1 MTVKRNALA
10 RGQQRSSRPRMLIV
24 AHELTLTGS
33 PMNLLHL
40 LRWMVNERS
49 DEVDVEVLALAG
61 GALESR
67 FRDLAPVTVLDP
79 GPTTTALAAVQ
90 GGLQHLGSSRAWRP
104 VAEARLRPQL
114 RRLGR
119 PDLVYCNSLPAV
131 SVVPYLAGHGPVVA
145 HAHELQVAYRLMRP
159 YDQQVYRS
167 VPDHYI
173 AASDAVR
180 QMLVDTVEL
189 PEASISTHHEF
200 IDARALADYRVDLRE
215 QETIRRSLRLPVDAA
230 IVVGAGTVEWRK
242 GADLFVQLAGEV
254 RRSRAEP
261 VHFVW
266 VGGDLTGADWQRVR
280 SDMDRSGADHVHFVG
295 VKPDPRPWFGLGD
308 VFALCSREDPY
319 PLVALENAALGKPIV
334 TYRNGG
340 LPELLEAAGPEAFS
354 GVVGHLDV
362 GAMAEATIA
371 MLDDDV
377 RSRAAGRSL
386 QEYVLANHDVTVAA
400 PSLWSELCQ
409 IMRTGS

>member
-1 MTVKRNALA
+1 MTVNLNPLTR
-10 RGQQRSSRPRMLIV
+10 RSQRASKPRVLIV

-40 LRWMVNERS
+40 LRWLVEKRAN
-49 DEVDVEVLALAG
+49 EVDLEVLALAG

-67 FRDLAPVTVLDP
+67 FRNLAPVTVLDP
-79 GPTTTALAAVQ
+79 GPATSALGALQ

-104 VAEARLRPQL
+104 VAAARLRPQL

-131 SVVPYLAGHGPVVA
+131 SVVPYLHSHGPVVA

-200 IDARALADYRVDLRE
+200 IEARALVGYRVDLRE
-215 QETIRRSLRLPVDAA
+215 QETIRRSLKLPVDAA

-242 GADLFVQLAGEV
+242 GADLFIQLAGEV
-254 RRSRAEP
+254 RRRRAEP
-261 VHFVW
+261 VHFIW
-266 VGGDLTGADWQRVR
+266 VGGDLTGADWHRVR
-280 SDMDRSGADHVHFVG
+280 SDMDRSSADHVHFVG
-295 VKPDPRPWFGLGD
+295 VKPDPRPWFSVGD

-319 PLVALENAALGKPIV
+319 PLVALETAALGKPIV

-340 LPELLEAAGPEAFS
+340 LPELLEAAGPEAFT
-354 GVVGHLDV
+354 GVVDHLDV
-362 GAMAEATIA
+362 GALADATIA

-377 RSRAAGRSL
+377 RSRAAGKSL
-386 QEYVLANHDVTVAA
+386 QECVLAHHDVTVAA
-400 PSLWSELCQ
+400 PALWAELRQ
-409 IMRTGS
+409 LMDDDS

>member
-1 MTVKRNALA
+1 MTVNRRMSAKKQ
-10 RGQQRSSRPRMLIV
+10 RGASKPRVLII

-40 LRWMVNERS
+40 LRWLVEERA

-61 GALESR
+61 GALEGQ
-67 FRDLAPVTVLDP
+67 FRKAAAVTVLDP
-79 GPTTTALAAVQ
+79 GPTSSALAALQ

-104 VAEARLRPQL
+104 VAAARLRPQL
-114 RRLGR
+114 RGLGR

-131 SVVPYLAGHGPVVA
+131 SVVPYLQGHGPVVA

-159 YDQQVYRS
+159 YDQKVYRS

-215 QETIRRSLRLPVDAA
+215 QETIRRSLNLPVDAA
-230 IVVGAGTVEWRK
+230 VVVGAGTVEWRK

-254 RRSRAEP
+254 RRRRAEP
-261 VHFVW
+261 VHFIW
-266 VGGDLTGADWQRVR
+266 VGGDLTSADWQRVR

-295 VKPDPRPWFGLGD
+295 VKPDPRPWFSLAD

-340 LPELLEAAGPEAFS
+340 LPELLEAAGPEAAS
-354 GVVGHLDV
+354 GVIDHLDV
-362 GAMAEATIA
+362 GAMADATIT

-377 RSRAAGRSL
+377 RSRAAGKSL
-386 QEYVLANHDVTVAA
+386 QEYVVANHDVTVAA
-400 PSLWSELCQ
+400 PELWSELRQ
-409 IMRTGS
+409 IMEVTP

>member
-1 MTVKRNALA
+1 MTVNLNPLTR
-10 RGQQRSSRPRMLIV
+10 RSQRASKPRVLIV

-40 LRWMVNERS
+40 LRWLVEKRAN
-49 DEVDVEVLALAG
+49 EVDLEVLALAG

-67 FRDLAPVTVLDP
+67 FRNLAPVTVLDP
-79 GPTTTALAAVQ
+79 GPATSALGALQ

-104 VAEARLRPQL
+104 VAAARLRPQL

-131 SVVPYLAGHGPVVA
+131 SVVPYLHSHGPVVA

-189 PEASISTHHEF
+189 SETSISTHHEF
-200 IDARALADYRVDLRE
+200 IDARALVDYRVDLRE
-215 QETIRRSLRLPVDAA
+215 QETIRRSLKLPVDAA

-242 GADLFVQLAGEV
+242 GADLFIQLAGEV
-254 RRSRAEP
+254 RRRRAEP
-261 VHFVW
+261 VHFIW
-266 VGGDLTGADWQRVR
+266 VGGDLTGADWHRVR
-280 SDMDRSGADHVHFVG
+280 SDMDRSSADHVHFVG
-295 VKPDPRPWFGLGD
+295 VKPDPRPWFSVGD

-319 PLVALENAALGKPIV
+319 PLVALETAALGKPIV

-340 LPELLEAAGPEAFS
+340 LPELLEAAGPEAFT
-354 GVVGHLDV
+354 GVVDHLDV
-362 GAMAEATIA
+362 GALADATIA

-377 RSRAAGRSL
+377 RSRAAGKSL
-386 QEYVLANHDVTVAA
+386 QECVLAHHDVTVAA
-400 PSLWSELCQ
+400 PALWAELRQ
-409 IMRTGS
+409 LMDDDS

>member
-119 PDLVYCNSLPAV
+119 PDL
-131 SVVPYLAGHGPVVA
+131 G
-145 HAHELQVAYRLMRP
+145 
-159 YDQQVYRS
+159 
-167 VPDHYI
+167 I
-173 AASDAVR
+173 ATA
-180 QMLVDTVEL
+180 
-189 PEASISTHHEF
+189 F
-200 IDARALADYRVDLRE
+200 
-215 QETIRRSLRLPVDAA
+215 RRSAWCR
-230 IVVGAGTVEWRK
+230 TW
-242 GADLFVQLAGEV
+242 LATA
-254 RRSRAEP
+254 RWSPMPTSCRWP
-261 VHFVW
+261 
-266 VGGDLTGADWQRVR
+266 TG
-280 SDMDRSGADHVHFVG
+280 
-295 VKPDPRPWFGLGD
+295 
-308 VFALCSREDPY
+308 
-319 PLVALENAALGKPIV
+319 
-334 TYRNGG
+334 
-340 LPELLEAAGPEAFS
+340 
-354 GVVGHLDV
+354 
-362 GAMAEATIA
+362 
-371 MLDDDV
+371 
-377 RSRAAGRSL
+377 
-386 QEYVLANHDVTVAA
+386 
-400 PSLWSELCQ
+400 
-409 IMRTGS
+409 

>member
-1 MTVKRNALA
+1 MTVNLNPLTR
-10 RGQQRSSRPRMLIV
+10 RSQRASKPRVLIV

-40 LRWMVNERS
+40 LRWLVEKRAN
-49 DEVDVEVLALAG
+49 EVDLEVLALAR
-61 GALESR
+61 GALKSR
-67 FRDLAPVTVLDP
+67 FRNLAPVTVLDP
-79 GPTTTALAAVQ
+79 GPATSALGALQ

-104 VAEARLRPQL
+104 VAAARLRPQL

-131 SVVPYLAGHGPVVA
+131 SVVPYLHSHGPVVA

-189 PEASISTHHEF
+189 SETSISTHHEF
-200 IDARALADYRVDLRE
+200 IDARALVDYRVDLRE
-215 QETIRRSLRLPVDAA
+215 QETIRRSLKLPVDAA

-242 GADLFVQLAGEV
+242 GADLFIQLAGEV
-254 RRSRAEP
+254 RRRRAEP
-261 VHFVW
+261 VHFIW
-266 VGGDLTGADWQRVR
+266 VGGDLTGADCHRVR
-280 SDMDRSGADHVHFVG
+280 SDMDRSSADHVHFVG
-295 VKPDPRPWFGLGD
+295 VKPDPRPWFSVGD

-319 PLVALENAALGKPIV
+319 PLVALETAALGKPIV

-340 LPELLEAAGPEAFS
+340 LPELLEAAGPEAFT
-354 GVVGHLDV
+354 GVVDHLDV
-362 GAMAEATIA
+362 GALADATIA

-377 RSRAAGRSL
+377 RSRAAGKSL
-386 QEYVLANHDVTVAA
+386 QECVLAHHDVTVAA
-400 PSLWSELCQ
+400 PALWAELRQ
-409 IMRTGS
+409 LMDDDS

>member
-1 MTVKRNALA
+1 MTVNLNPLTR
-10 RGQQRSSRPRMLIV
+10 RSQRASKPRVLIV

-40 LRWMVNERS
+40 LRWLVEKRAN
-49 DEVDVEVLALAG
+49 EVDLEVLALAG

-67 FRDLAPVTVLDP
+67 FRNLAPVTVLDP
-79 GPTTTALAAVQ
+79 GPATSALGALQ

-104 VAEARLRPQL
+104 VAAARLRPQL

-131 SVVPYLAGHGPVVA
+131 SVVPYLHSHGPVVA

-189 PEASISTHHEF
+189 SETSISTHHEF
-200 IDARALADYRVDLRE
+200 IDARALVDYRVDLRE
-215 QETIRRSLRLPVDAA
+215 QETIRRSLKLPVDAA

-242 GADLFVQLAGEV
+242 GADLFIQLAGEV
-254 RRSRAEP
+254 RRRRAEP
-261 VHFVW
+261 
-266 VGGDLTGADWQRVR
+266 
-280 SDMDRSGADHVHFVG
+280 
-295 VKPDPRPWFGLGD
+295 
-308 VFALCSREDPY
+308 
-319 PLVALENAALGKPIV
+319 
-334 TYRNGG
+334 
-340 LPELLEAAGPEAFS
+340 
-354 GVVGHLDV
+354 
-362 GAMAEATIA
+362 
-371 MLDDDV
+371 
-377 RSRAAGRSL
+377 AGRRPV
-386 QEYVLANHDVTVAA
+386 Q
-400 PSLWSELCQ
+400 
-409 IMRTGS
+409 

>member
-1 MTVKRNALA
+1 MTVNRKPFGKDRREPSQPSVLV
-10 RGQQRSSRPRMLIV
+10 V

-40 LRWMVNERS
+40 LRWLVEERS
-49 DEVDVEVLALAG
+49 EEVAVEVLALTG
-61 GALESR
+61 GALESQ

-79 GPTTTALAAVQ
+79 GPTTSALAALQ
-90 GGLQHLGSSRAWRP
+90 GGLQHLGSSRAWKP
-104 VAEARLRPQL
+104 VAAARLRPQL

-131 SVVPYLAGHGPVVA
+131 SVVPYLQGYGPVVA

-159 YDQQVYRS
+159 YDQKVYRS

-189 PEASISTHHEF
+189 PDASISTHHEF

-215 QETIRRSLRLPVDAA
+215 QETIRRSLNLPVDAA
-230 IVVGAGTVEWRK
+230 VVVGSGTVEWRK

-254 RRSRAEP
+254 RRRRAEP
-261 VHFVW
+261 VHFIW
-266 VGGDLTGADWQRVR
+266 VGGDLTNADWQRVR

-295 VKPDPRPWFGLGD
+295 VKPDPRPWFSLAD

-340 LPELLEAAGPEAFS
+340 LPELLEAAGPEAAS
-354 GVVGHLDV
+354 GVIDHLDV

-377 RSRAAGRSL
+377 RSRAAGKSL
-386 QEYVLANHDVTVAA
+386 QEYVVANHDVTVAA
-400 PSLWSELCQ
+400 PALWAELHQ
-409 IMRTGS
+409 LMDADS

>member
-1 MTVKRNALA
+1 M
-10 RGQQRSSRPRMLIV
+10 
-24 AHELTLTGS
+24 
-33 PMNLLHL
+33 
-40 LRWMVNERS
+40 
-49 DEVDVEVLALAG
+49 
-61 GALESR
+61 
-67 FRDLAPVTVLDP
+67 
-79 GPTTTALAAVQ
+79 
-90 GGLQHLGSSRAWRP
+90 
-104 VAEARLRPQL
+104 
-114 RRLGR
+114 
-119 PDLVYCNSLPAV
+119 
-131 SVVPYLAGHGPVVA
+131 
-145 HAHELQVAYRLMRP
+145 
-159 YDQQVYRS
+159 
-167 VPDHYI
+167 
-173 AASDAVR
+173 
-180 QMLVDTVEL
+180 
-189 PEASISTHHEF
+189 
-200 IDARALADYRVDLRE
+200 
-215 QETIRRSLRLPVDAA
+215 
-230 IVVGAGTVEWRK
+230 
-242 GADLFVQLAGEV
+242 QLAGEV

-319 PLVALENAALGKPIV
+319 LLVALENAALGKPIV

>member
-1 MTVKRNALA
+1 MTVNLNPLTR
-10 RGQQRSSRPRMLIV
+10 RSQRASKPRVLIV

-40 LRWMVNERS
+40 LRWLVEKRAN
-49 DEVDVEVLALAG
+49 EVDLEVLALAG

-67 FRDLAPVTVLDP
+67 FRNLAPVTVLDP
-79 GPTTTALAAVQ
+79 GPATSALGALQ

-104 VAEARLRPQL
+104 VAAARLRPQL

-131 SVVPYLAGHGPVVA
+131 SVVPYLQGHGPVVA

-189 PEASISTHHEF
+189 SETSISTHHEF
-200 IDARALADYRVDLRE
+200 IDARALVDYRVDLRE
-215 QETIRRSLRLPVDAA
+215 QETIRRSLKLPVDAA

-242 GADLFVQLAGEV
+242 GADLFIQLAGEV
-254 RRSRAEP
+254 RRRRAEP
-261 VHFVW
+261 VHFIW
-266 VGGDLTGADWQRVR
+266 VGGDLTGADWHRVR
-280 SDMDRSGADHVHFVG
+280 SDMDRSSADHVHFVG
-295 VKPDPRPWFGLGD
+295 VKPDPRPWFSVGD

-319 PLVALENAALGKPIV
+319 PLVALETAALGKPIV

-340 LPELLEAAGPEAFS
+340 LPELLEAAGPEAFT
-354 GVVGHLDV
+354 GVVDHLDV
-362 GAMAEATIA
+362 GALADATIA

-377 RSRAAGRSL
+377 RSRAAGKSL
-386 QEYVLANHDVTVAA
+386 QECVLAHHDVTVAA
-400 PSLWSELCQ
+400 PALWAELRQ
-409 IMRTGS
+409 LMDDDS